1 MDGGIGDGS
10 EGSGTPLGYPRRRR
24 GQGNPGALVAAGG
37 ARQGGRQDGMG
48 WREGEGVERGSR
60 GPRGRRGGRD
70 GRGASGRSG
79 GAEGR
84 RVDGLRGADVL
95 SPKVG
100 RALRFSLASGSPS
113 PLHQR

>member
-1 MDGGIGDGS
+1 M
-10 EGSGTPLGYPRRRR
+10 
-24 GQGNPGALVAAGG
+24 AAAG

-113 PLHQR
+113 PLLDARAASGMGARGSGAGAKFLR